1 MAPRSER
8 WRRLRG
14 RSTRTSSRS
23 RRPRRGAER
32 GRGPF
37 KSFTCRPRPR
47 RDAGPGNGSGA
58 GGAGGRKRRR
68 EGRMPLPVQVFNLQG
83 AVEPMQIDVDPQED
97 QQNSP
102 DINYVVENPT
112 LDLEQYASSYSGLM
126 RIERLQFI
134 ADHCPQLRVE
144 ALKMALSFV
153 QRTFNVDVY
162 EEIHRKLSEATR
174 ELQNTP
180 DAVPD
185 SGIEPPPLDT
195 AWVEA
200 TRKKALL
207 KLEKL
212 DTDLKNYKGNSIKES
227 IRRGH
232 DDLGDHY
239 LDCGDLSNALKCY
252 SRARDYCT
260 SAKHVIN
267 MCLNVIKVSVYLQ
280 NWSHV
285 LSYVSK
291 AESTPEIAEQRGERD
306 SQTQAILT
314 KLKCAAGL
322 AELAARKYKQAAKC
336 FLLASFDHCDFP
348 ELLSSS
354 NVAVYGGLCALATF
368 DRQELQ
374 RNVISS
380 SSFKLFLEL
389 EPQVRD
395 IIFKFYESKYAS
407 CLKMLDEMKDNL
419 LLDMY
424 LAPHV
429 RTLYTQIRNR
439 ALIQYFSPYVS
450 ADMRKM
456 ATAFNTTVAALEDEL
471 TQLILEGLIN
481 ARIDSH
487 SKILYA
493 RDVDQRSTTFEKSLL
508 MGKEFQR
515 RAKAMILRAAVL
527 RNQIHVKTPAAS
539 HVPQQPQGAH
549 RVATAVSSS
558 GCGLRPFC
566 SIGSCDL
573 RGKNVYSA

>member
-1 MAPRSER
+1 
-8 WRRLRG
+8 
-14 RSTRTSSRS
+14 
-23 RRPRRGAER
+23 
-32 GRGPF
+32 
-37 KSFTCRPRPR
+37 
-47 RDAGPGNGSGA
+47 
-58 GGAGGRKRRR
+58 
-68 EGRMPLPVQVFNLQG
+68 MPLPVQVFNLQG

-348 ELLSSS
+348 ELLSPS

-407 CLKMLDEMKDNL
+407 CLKMLDEMKDNLLLDMYLAPHVRTLYTQIRNRALIQDNL

-527 RNQIHVKTPAAS
+527 RNQIHVKSPPREGSQGELTPANS
-539 HVPQQPQGAH
+539 QS
-549 RVATAVSSS
+549 RMST
-558 GCGLRPFC
+558 
-566 SIGSCDL
+566 
-573 RGKNVYSA
+573 NM